1 MRRFL
6 DIYCEE
12 MMPDAPLYAPLNPD
26 RHEIRLLRILPSP
39 DKNNT
44 IYLTLEVATLDSK
57 LLYRALSYEWGPPDI
72 GSPSTRVYLNSYDV
86 PTTPNLRLALAHLEK
101 GPYYWIDA
109 LCINQSDNS
118 ERGHQVRQ
126 MTRIYQQA
134 YGIDVWLGIE
144 EANSRLGID
153 LINQAES
160 AWSETRIMSK
170 GSMVQAGWV
179 EARLADRAYAAHWEG
194 LRQVFQRSYWKRL
207 WIIQELV
214 VTLNPDAVLLHC
226 GSTRAS
232 FRSLRMLVKQ
242 IRTHGHSL
250 PYINEK
256 GSNHALGRTIHNSA
270 RFVHAISKH
279 VRSWKKHNQ
288 SDRHMGLLHLLSEY
302 HEQLC
307 SDPRDRI
314 YALLGTSK
322 LYSDLEIPIDYSIS
336 PLDVYQNAAKYII
349 AGSKRLDVLLY
360 AGSHWPRISTWP
372 SWLPNWEEYNFGNR
386 TIRHH
391 RRGWNSS
398 GRLSAIAR
406 FSHDNT
412 TLTTNIFIVGTIKA
426 ILETGNV
433 ISHRRSMSLYL
444 ASGKAILVQ
453 RLHFINWSLE
463 SLEPIPQP
471 PVLDSTMN
479 LSRSAVRA
487 FYESLL
493 YTSHGTRLVESSWPL
508 EDFLTLCDGLYHS
521 EVDQRATED
530 SKKLRELIHPL
541 KYQTRQCSITIADS
555 QNSVYTDA
563 DTDPGQPNGILQRTT
578 IGLCSPKS
586 ELGDVVVVARGCR
599 YPVLLR
605 QVGDKYQL
613 IGEMYVYGFMEGE
626 AVARF
631 PEVEIDLI

>member
-1 MRRFL
+1 
-6 DIYCEE
+6 
-12 MMPDAPLYAPLNPD
+12 
-26 RHEIRLLRILPSP
+26 
-39 DKNNT
+39 
-44 IYLTLEVATLDSK
+44 
-57 LLYRALSYEWGPPDI
+57 
-72 GSPSTRVYLNSYDV
+72 
-86 PTTPNLRLALAHLEK
+86 
-101 GPYYWIDA
+101 
-109 LCINQSDNS
+109 
-118 ERGHQVRQ
+118 
-126 MTRIYQQA
+126 
-134 YGIDVWLGIE
+134 
-144 EANSRLGID
+144 
-153 LINQAES
+153 
-160 AWSETRIMSK
+160 
-170 GSMVQAGWV
+170 
-179 EARLADRAYAAHWEG
+179 
-194 LRQVFQRSYWKRL
+194 
-207 WIIQELV
+207 
-214 VTLNPDAVLLHC
+214 
-226 GSTRAS
+226 
-232 FRSLRMLVKQ
+232 
-242 IRTHGHSL
+242 
-250 PYINEK
+250 
-256 GSNHALGRTIHNSA
+256 
-270 RFVHAISKH
+270 
-279 VRSWKKHNQ
+279 
-288 SDRHMGLLHLLSEY
+288 
-302 HEQLC
+302 
-307 SDPRDRI
+307 
-314 YALLGTSK
+314 
-322 LYSDLEIPIDYSIS
+322 
-336 PLDVYQNAAKYII
+336 
-349 AGSKRLDVLLY
+349 
-360 AGSHWPRISTWP
+360 
-372 SWLPNWEEYNFGNR
+372 
-386 TIRHH
+386 
-391 RRGWNSS
+391 
-398 GRLSAIAR
+398 
-406 FSHDNT
+406 
-412 TLTTNIFIVGTIKA
+412 
-426 ILETGNV
+426 
-433 ISHRRSMSLYL
+433 MSLYL

>member
-1 MRRFL
+1 VRRFL

-256 GSNHALGRTIHNSA
+256 GSNCC
-270 RFVHAISKH
+270 ISFQNIMSNCAPI
-279 VRSWKKHNQ
+279 REIEFTPY
-288 SDRHMGLLHLLSEY
+288 SE
-302 HEQLC
+302 HPNCIQIL
-307 SDPRDRI
+307 
-314 YALLGTSK
+314 K
-322 LYSDLEIPIDYSIS
+322 F
-336 PLDVYQNAAKYII
+336 PLII
-349 AGSKRLDVLLY
+349 LFH
-360 AGSHWPRISTWP
+360 HWMFIKTLR
-372 SWLPNWEEYNFGNR
+372 
-386 TIRHH
+386 
-391 RRGWNSS
+391 
-398 GRLSAIAR
+398 
-406 FSHDNT
+406 NT
-412 TLTTNIFIVGTIKA
+412 
-426 ILETGNV
+426 
-433 ISHRRSMSLYL
+433 
-444 ASGKAILVQ
+444 
-453 RLHFINWSLE
+453 
-463 SLEPIPQP
+463 
-471 PVLDSTMN
+471 
-479 LSRSAVRA
+479 
-487 FYESLL
+487 
-493 YTSHGTRLVESSWPL
+493 
-508 EDFLTLCDGLYHS
+508 
-521 EVDQRATED
+521 
-530 SKKLRELIHPL
+530 
-541 KYQTRQCSITIADS
+541 
-555 QNSVYTDA
+555 
-563 DTDPGQPNGILQRTT
+563 
-578 IGLCSPKS
+578 
-586 ELGDVVVVARGCR
+586 
-599 YPVLLR
+599 
-605 QVGDKYQL
+605 
-613 IGEMYVYGFMEGE
+613 
-626 AVARF
+626 
-631 PEVEIDLI
+631 